1 MYVTSNDIPFGLMS
15 GVYIFNQPISDEPIK
30 SLGIKSEYI
39 IYLIVTVLHMIKQ
52 SNEWHD
58 PKWDVVKC

>member
-15 GVYIFNQPISDEPIK
+15 VVYIFNQPISDEPIK

-52 SNEWHD
+52 SNEWRD

>member
-1 MYVTSNDIPFGLMS
+1 MS

-52 SNEWHD
+52 PNE
-58 PKWDVVKC
+58 